1 MSILKN
7 IKNGVRSL
15 MNKLPYVRTLH
26 KLNSNSKFPA
36 GHFYSS
42 VVSLEDIK
50 KRQDEIWK
58 QEMEEVIPGIELNA
72 EKQKK
77 ILARFAEFYQEMD
90 FPENK
95 IAEKRYFL
103 NNSYYAYGDGI
114 MLYSFLRS
122 FQPKRIIEI
131 GSGFSSA
138 LMLDV
143 NEHYFQNTIDITFIE
158 PFPEVRLENLLR
170 EQDSSAVNLI
180 SEMVQ
185 NVPIQT
191 FEELKEGDILFVDSS
206 HVVKTGSD
214 VHYILN
220 NILPVLNKG
229 VIIHFHDVHFPFEY
243 PKSWV
248 LDGFGWNETYFIK
261 SFLMYNTTFEILIFS
276 DYLYKFHKGLFSE
289 MPSVHKAYG
298 SSLWLQKTE

>member
-7 IKNGVRSL
+7 IKNGVRSF

-58 QEMEEVIPGIELNA
+58 QEMEEVIPGIELNVD
-72 EKQKK
+72 KQKK
-77 ILARFAEFYQEMD
+77 IVARFAEFYQEMD

-158 PFPEVRLENLLR
+158 PFPEVRLENLLKKH
-170 EQDSSAVNLI
+170 ESSAVNLI
-180 SEMVQ
+180 PEMVQ

-191 FEELKEGDILFVDSS
+191 FEELEEGDILFVDSS

-214 VHYILN
+214 VHYIIN
-220 NILPVLNKG
+220 NILSVLKKG
-229 VIIHFHDVHFPFEY
+229 VIIHFHDIHFPFEY

-261 SFLMYNTTFEILIFS
+261 SFLMYNTSFEILIFS

-289 MPSVHKAYG
+289 MPLVHKAYG